1 VFVVVLAVGL
11 TAGWVLGDDSVTVAE
26 IGQQAP
32 DFSVEVID
40 GGTFTL
46 SEMRGRAVIVNF
58 WASWCGPCRTEIP
71 AISAF
76 ADANP
81 DITIVGVAVQD
92 AEQTAREFAAEIGAS
107 YPLALGTT
115 AVEDAYPNLGLPATY
130 VIDENGV
137 VTEIIN
143 GIVDEESLG
152 SAVG

>member
-1 VFVVVLAVGL
+1 MVAAGL
-11 TAGWVLGDDSVTVAE
+11 TVGWLLGGDAVSVAE
-26 IGQQAP
+26 VGQPAP

-46 SEMRGRAVIVNF
+46 SESRGQPVVVNF

-71 AISAF
+71 DISAF
-76 ADANP
+76 AEANP
-81 DITIVGVAVQD
+81 DVTVVGIAVQD
-92 AEQTAREFAAEIGAS
+92 AEQTAREFAAEIDAS

-115 AVEDAYPNLGLPATY
+115 DVEDAYPNLGLPATY
-130 VIDENGV
+130 IVDENGV
-137 VTEIIN
+137 VSGIIN

>member
-1 VFVVVLAVGL
+1 MFVAVLAVGL
-11 TAGWVLGDDSVTVAE
+11 TVGWLMDDDTVSIAE
-26 IGQQAP
+26 IGQPAP
-32 DFSVEVID
+32 EFSVEVID

-46 SEMRGRAVIVNF
+46 SEARGRPVIVNF

-71 AISAF
+71 DISAF
-76 ADANP
+76 AEANP
-81 DITIVGVAVQD
+81 DVTIVGVAVQD
-92 AEQTAREFAAEIGAS
+92 AEQTARDFAAEIDAS

-115 AVEDAYPNLGLPATY
+115 AVEDSYPNLGLPATF

-137 VTEIIN
+137 VTNIIN

>member
-11 TAGWVLGDDSVTVAE
+11 TVGWLLGDDAVTIAE
-26 IGQQAP
+26 IGQPAP

-46 SEMRGRAVIVNF
+46 SEARGRPVIVNF

-71 AISAF
+71 DISAF

-81 DITIVGVAVQD
+81 DVTIVGVAVQD
-92 AEQTAREFAAEIGAS
+92 AEQTAREFAAEIDAS

-115 AVEDAYPNLGLPATY
+115 VVEDTYPNLGLPATY

-137 VTEIIN
+137 VTDIIN